1 MDKNVAI
8 VTDSTAYLS
17 KEERESLS
25 IYMVPLSV
33 IFAEGSYQEELEL
46 TTEEFYAKLEGVEQL
61 PTTSQ
66 PSTGQFVDLFT
77 ELKKQ
82 GYHKVITLHLS
93 SGISGTFQ
101 NALAAGDMVDGLEVH
116 GFDSEIAC
124 YALGF
129 FVREAA
135 QLAQKGANVTEILT
149 RLEEIKTSLRA
160 YFMVADLGHLH
171 RGGRLSG
178 GQLLVGNLLKIKP
191 ILHFVDGKIVPFEK
205 VRTEKKAIDRIF
217 QLLDQDMRSDGRYE
231 VTVIHA
237 MRKEAAEQLAA
248 EIREKYQNVTD
259 VVISVF
265 GPVIGTHLGPGS
277 IGIAWYKQTN
287 S

>member
-1 MDKNVAI
+1 MNKNVAI
-8 VTDSTAYLS
+8 VTDSTAYLP
-17 KEERESLS
+17 KEERERLS

-33 IFAEGSYQEELEL
+33 IFAEKTYKEELEL
-46 TTEEFYAKLEGVEQL
+46 TTEEFYKKLEGAEQL

-66 PSTGQFVDLFT
+66 PSTGQFVELFT
-77 ELKKQ
+77 DLKKQ
-82 GYHKVITLHLS
+82 GYQQVVTLHLS

-101 NALAAGDMVDGLEVH
+101 NALTAGEMVDGLEVH

-135 QLAQKGANVTEILT
+135 QLALKGAGVSEIVT
-149 RLEEIKTSLRA
+149 RLEEIKATLKA

-205 VRTEKKAIDRIF
+205 VRTEKKAIDRIL
-217 QLLDQDMRSDGRYE
+217 QLLDQDLRSDGRYE

-237 MRKEAAEQLAA
+237 MRPEAAEQLAA
-248 EIREKYQNVTD
+248 DIRENYDNVVD

-277 IGIAWYKQTN
+277 LGISWYKQAEA
-287 S
+287 